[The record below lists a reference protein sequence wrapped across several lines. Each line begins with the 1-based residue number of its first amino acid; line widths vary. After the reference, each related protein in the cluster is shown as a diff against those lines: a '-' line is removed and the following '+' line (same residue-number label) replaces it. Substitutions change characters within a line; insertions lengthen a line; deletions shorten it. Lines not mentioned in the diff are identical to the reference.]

1 MFGQGNGGH
10 IAILPLLVL
19 LFALMFLFEALGYV
33 SSTTVSVTWPIIVG
47 VGAII
52 KMIGGR

>member
-1 MFGQGNGGH
+1 MFGQNGH
-10 IAILPLLVL
+10 ISILPLLVL

-33 SSTTVSVTWPIIVG
+33 SSATVAVTWPIIVG